1 MNEVIKNLIEQAK
14 AEGAEIHVVQMGNEH
29 KCRCTGEPEPKND
42 FFAEAKK
49 EAAEVAQLNKILY
62 EAHVCAGF
70 TSEEA
75 LALTVATITC
85 K

>member
-1 MNEVIKNLIEQAK
+1 MNEVVKSLIEKVK
-14 AEGAEIHVVQMGNEH
+14 AEGAEVHVIQMGNEH
-29 KCRCTGEPEPKND
+29 KCKCTGESD
-42 FFAEAKK
+42 AFAEVKK

-85 K
+85 E